1 MRKRSSLIFM
11 GVFAFA
17 AQAAWAD
24 GVSGHMCVPHTHPYP
39 GNPYSGNPLY
49 NSICWGYAQGRAAG
63 RTSTDPEC
71 DPSQTYIDQISTQH
85 FGQMIAG
92 TNFANLQVGDII
104 VWGTVRSGLSGHA
117 AYVVSIPAHTPD
129 QPLTPSQ
136 KRDIR
141 VDQVPYADGP
151 EEKNVR
157 VGTVNGAQGNFV
169 GYHSTGNFG
178 RINLI
183 FKNSF
188 GSGILHA
195 GKDKGGNWLTVD
207 HNQSKLYDEHS
218 FLDIEA
224 VNNQYYPSGVKQV
237 FYEWD
242 DGPQTISRTIQVSGS
257 NIYQAN
263 FHAEYEITVRNQFSC
278 VAGNLGVVKVNSSTK
293 DSPHLEIVEQPNSI
307 TIEAPGQVYNGIEY
321 TFAQWTDGVTTASRT
336 FAPQTNGTYTA
347 TYTYKPR
354 MMSYYNRRVVSSAGQ
369 NITLAWDQHPNSGV
383 QYQIWRRVKPQG
395 GSLGPPTLQAT
406 LNNGVTSWVDY
417 EYVMTEGY
425 TVDLLEY
432 DVRSYYTCG
441 STSVSADSDFLTVFG
456 EGGLLKISAI
466 ANQARAP
473 FAPESY
479 VVSALPNPF
488 NPITTLR
495 YQLRENAHVRL
506 SIYDLHGRLVK
517 TLVKEEKLAGYYSMP
532 WQSIDASG
540 RNTSS
545 GVYFFE
551 FVAIPLN
558 GAAPYRESGKP
569 LLAK

>member
-1 MRKRSSLIFM
+1 
-11 GVFAFA
+11 
-17 AQAAWAD
+17 
-24 GVSGHMCVPHTHPYP
+24 
-39 GNPYSGNPLY
+39 
-49 NSICWGYAQGRAAG
+49 
-63 RTSTDPEC
+63 
-71 DPSQTYIDQISTQH
+71 
-85 FGQMIAG
+85 
-92 TNFANLQVGDII
+92 
-104 VWGTVRSGLSGHA
+104 
-117 AYVVSIPAHTPD
+117 
-129 QPLTPSQ
+129 
-136 KRDIR
+136 
-141 VDQVPYADGP
+141 
-151 EEKNVR
+151 
-157 VGTVNGAQGNFV
+157 
-169 GYHSTGNFG
+169 
-178 RINLI
+178 
-183 FKNSF
+183 
-188 GSGILHA
+188 
-195 GKDKGGNWLTVD
+195 
-207 HNQSKLYDEHS
+207 
-218 FLDIEA
+218 
-224 VNNQYYPSGVKQV
+224 
-237 FYEWD
+237 
-242 DGPQTISRTIQVSGS
+242 
-257 NIYQAN
+257 
-263 FHAEYEITVRNQFSC
+263 
-278 VAGNLGVVKVNSSTK
+278 
-293 DSPHLEIVEQPNSI
+293 
-307 TIEAPGQVYNGIEY
+307 
-321 TFAQWTDGVTTASRT
+321 
-336 FAPQTNGTYTA
+336 
-347 TYTYKPR
+347 
-354 MMSYYNRRVVSSAGQ
+354 
-369 NITLAWDQHPNSGV
+369 
-383 QYQIWRRVKPQG
+383 PQG